1 MDLSRIIVFTP
12 DVERLVRF
20 YENCFGL
27 SPADG
32 ASDNWAEMNAGGCSI
47 AFHRCQ
53 EDSAV
58 RDGWVKIVFGSK
70 DVGAEKQRLEGLGV
84 RMSDIVEF
92 DGIQLCDGRDPDG
105 NWFQISSR
113 GL

>member
-12 DVERLVRF
+12 NVERLREF

-27 SPADG
+27 IGAEG
-32 ASDNWAEMNAGGCSI
+32 ASDNWAELDAGGCGI
-47 AFHRCQ
+47 AFHSCRD
-53 EDSAV
+53 DSAT
-58 RDGWVKIVFGSK
+58 RGGWMKIVFGSN
-70 DVGAEKQRLEGLGV
+70 DVASERSRLEGLGV
-84 RMSDIVEF
+84 EMSDIVEF

-113 GL
+113 GF

>member
-12 DVERLVRF
+12 NVERLARF

-27 SPADG
+27 SEAEG
-32 ASDNWAEMNAGGCSI
+32 GSQEWAELDAGGCSI
-47 AFHRCQ
+47 AFHQ
-53 EDSAV
+53 YQDDSAV

-70 DVGAEKQRLEGLGV
+70 DVVGEKLRLEGLGV
-84 RMSDIVEF
+84 EMSDIVEF
-92 DGIQLCDGRDPDG
+92 DGIQLCEGRDPDG

-113 GL
+113 GR